1 MARKPWKPNYNYVE
15 ALREFLDPQPIKRRG
30 RSKKLVKQ
38 ELGQLLK
45 AIAEINSK
53 NRYFANPHVIAQRLK
68 LQYADYQHLS
78 ERQLRRDVKAA
89 IDWEVRILKR
99 TPLARWEELLGI
111 EPPEN
116 LTPNLLREKAFEYLR
131 HELRRHQLMAKNT

>member
-1 MARKPWKPNYNYVE
+1 MARKRAPWTPNYTE
-15 ALREFLDPQPIKRRG
+15 ALRPFLDPQPIKRRG

-53 NRYFANPHVIAQRLK
+53 NRYFANPHVVAQRLK
-68 LQYADYQHLS
+68 LRHPDYQHLS

-89 IDWEVRILKR
+89 IDWVIRQLKE

-111 EPPEN
+111 EPPEH
-116 LTPNLLREKAFEYLR
+116 LTPKLLREKAFELLW